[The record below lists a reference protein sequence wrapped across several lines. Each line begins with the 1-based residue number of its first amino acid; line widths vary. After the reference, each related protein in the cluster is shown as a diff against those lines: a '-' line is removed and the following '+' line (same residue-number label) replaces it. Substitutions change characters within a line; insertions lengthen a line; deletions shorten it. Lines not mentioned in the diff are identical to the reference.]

1 MRRMIDHRTDP
12 LLEVMWPEVE
22 YKANDRPLDCS
33 FVGSNVVFEESMDT
47 RSPQEVASYY
57 VVMGLLGEDIFRG
70 HEAILLRELD
80 TREQEDGA
88 KVVRVENLNN
98 PYKNQAN
105 FDRRFKLTLNK
116 LYAWSLVDY
125 DRVVMLDS
133 DNLFLR
139 KTDELFQC
147 GQFCAVFI
155 NPCIFHTGLFVL
167 QPSME
172 VFKNMIHEL
181 EIGKENKDGADQGF
195 IGGYFPDLLDQ
206 PLFHPPVNGTKL
218 EGTYGAEMPLVFIQA
233 VFYLGIVAVT
243 RLARPSLSKLCY
255 RRADKSI
262 SFIQT
267 GLKMIAVWSVLA
279 AYIFPV
285 FIIPHTVHPL
295 VGWSLYLLG
304 ASALSS
310 IAVNAFLLPI
320 LPVLIPWLGILG
332 TLLVMACPWY
342 PDGVVRAL
350 AVFVYAFCCAP
361 ILWGSMVKILSCLQ
375 VSLEREAFLPR
386 LGESTPPAGF
396 NKLY

>member
-1 MRRMIDHRTDP
+1 
-12 LLEVMWPEVE
+12 
-22 YKANDRPLDCS
+22 
-33 FVGSNVVFEESMDT
+33 
-47 RSPQEVASYY
+47 
-57 VVMGLLGEDIFRG
+57 
-70 HEAILLRELD
+70 
-80 TREQEDGA
+80 
-88 KVVRVENLNN
+88 
-98 PYKNQAN
+98 
-105 FDRRFKLTLNK
+105 
-116 LYAWSLVDY
+116 
-125 DRVVMLDS
+125 
-133 DNLFLR
+133 
-139 KTDELFQC
+139 
-147 GQFCAVFI
+147 
-155 NPCIFHTGLFVL
+155 
-167 QPSME
+167 ME

-181 EIGKENKDGADQGF
+181 EIGKENPDGADQGF
-195 IGGYFPDLLDQ
+195 IGGYFPDLLDK

-218 EGTYGAEMPLVFIQA
+218 EGTFRLPLGYQMDASYYCKYGAEMPLVFIQA

-267 GLKMIAVWSVLA
+267 GLKVIAVWSILA

-361 ILWGSMVKILSCLQ
+361 ILWVSMVKILSCLQ
-375 VSLEREAFLPR
+375 VSLEREVFLPR